1 MGACPRMHGRA
12 ASFAC
17 DQPPLE
23 IELFLEEVEG
33 MKLVYAIVH
42 DEDGPKVMEEL
53 NKSGFSVT
61 KLCSSGGFLKAGNTT
76 LLVGIEEE
84 SLDTVIDVIKK
95 KSKSRKQI
103 INSSMTPNGM
113 GGMFIPYPVEVVVGG
128 ATIFVLDVER
138 FEKV

>member
-1 MGACPRMHGRA
+1 
-12 ASFAC
+12 
-17 DQPPLE
+17 
-23 IELFLEEVEG
+23 

-76 LLVGIEEE
+76 LLVGIEEDSVE
-84 SLDTVIDVIKK
+84 TVIDVIKK

>member
-1 MGACPRMHGRA
+1 
-12 ASFAC
+12 
-17 DQPPLE
+17 
-23 IELFLEEVEG
+23 

-76 LLVGIEEE
+76 LLVGIEED
-84 SLDTVIDVIKK
+84 SLETVIDVIKK